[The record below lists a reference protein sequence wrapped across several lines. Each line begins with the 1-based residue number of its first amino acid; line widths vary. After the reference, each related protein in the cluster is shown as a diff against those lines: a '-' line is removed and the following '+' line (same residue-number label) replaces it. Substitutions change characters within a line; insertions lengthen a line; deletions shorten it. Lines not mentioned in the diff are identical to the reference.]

1 VFNIEQEKEE
11 HPSEFLARLKGKM
24 RKYSGL
30 DSEDLPPGPGTLIG
44 TFCYKQLSNI
54 SKKLQT

>member
-30 DSEDLPPGPGTLIG
+30 DPEDPPGQGLLKVHFVTNSWP
-44 TFCYKQLSNI
+44 NI
-54 SKKLQT
+54 SKKL